1 MNKEQLDRESAHKKV
16 YDFIKYERH
25 VTRDEI
31 HQFVN
36 EHNIA
41 AGMQVLS
48 DLMEAGYVTC
58 IDEEYCVNV

>member
-1 MNKEQLDRESAHKKV
+1 MNKELLEREPAHKKV
-16 YDFIKYERH
+16 YDFIKCERH

-31 HQFVN
+31 HKFVN

-48 DLMEAGYVTC
+48 DLMAGGYVTC
-58 IDEEYCVNV
+58 IDGEYCVNE